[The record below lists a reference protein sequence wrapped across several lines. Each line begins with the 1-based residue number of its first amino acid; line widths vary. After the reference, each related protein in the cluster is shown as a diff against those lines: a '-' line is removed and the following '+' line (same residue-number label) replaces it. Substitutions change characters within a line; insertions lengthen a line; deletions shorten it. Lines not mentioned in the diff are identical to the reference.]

1 MIEIDFNGGI
11 ISVLKIATRKSPL
24 ALWQAEFVKSKLASL
39 YPDLKIELVK
49 MTTQGD
55 QILNSPLSKIGGKS
69 LFIKELEVGMN
80 EGRADIAVHSMKDVP
95 YELPQGFEI
104 GAILER
110 ENPFDAF
117 VSNDYNSI
125 SDLPNGAKLGSCS
138 LRRIVQIKAIRPDLE
153 ILDLR
158 GNVNTRLK
166 KLDDGEYDA
175 IILACSGL
183 SRLGFEDRIKQDL
196 SPDES
201 LPAVGQGAL
210 GIEIKANDQEIRS
223 LIEPLSHK
231 RTMTEVSAERAL
243 NATLQGGCSVAIGA
257 FATSKGSEL
266 KLCGMVGNVNSG
278 EIIRV
283 EELGETSNPIDLGI
297 RAANK
302 LLSLGARELL
312 NEK

>member
-1 MIEIDFNGGI
+1 
-11 ISVLKIATRKSPL
+11 VLKIATRKSPL
-24 ALWQAEFVKSKLASL
+24 ALWQAEFVKSKLETI
-39 YPDLKIELVK
+39 YPDLKVELVK

-69 LFIKELEVGMN
+69 LFIKELEVGIM
-80 EGRADIAVHSMKDVP
+80 EGRADIAVHSMKDIP

-110 ENPFDAF
+110 ESPFDAF
-117 VSNDYNSI
+117 VSNDFNSI
-125 SDLPNGAKLGSCS
+125 QDLPVGARLGSCS
-138 LRRIVQIKAIRPDLE
+138 LRRIVQVKALRPDLE

-183 SRLGFEDRIKQDL
+183 TRLGFDNRIKQDL
-196 SPDES
+196 SPDDS

-210 GIEIKANDQEIRS
+210 GIEIKANDHEISS
-223 LIEPLSHK
+223 LIKPLIHQK
-231 RTMTEVSAERAL
+231 TQIEVSAERAL

-257 FATSKGSEL
+257 FATSEDS
-266 KLCGMVGNVNSG
+266 KLTLSGMVGNVDSG

-283 EELGETSNPIDLGI
+283 QETGETSKPIDLGI
-297 RAANK
+297 RAAKK

>member
-1 MIEIDFNGGI
+1 M
-11 ISVLKIATRKSPL
+11 LKIATRKSPL
-24 ALWQAEFVKSKLASL
+24 ALWQAEFVKSKLETI
-39 YPDLKIELVK
+39 YPDLKVELVK

-69 LFIKELEVGMN
+69 LFIKELEVGIM
-80 EGRADIAVHSMKDVP
+80 EGRADIAVHSMKDIP

-110 ENPFDAF
+110 ESPFDAF
-117 VSNDYNSI
+117 VSNDFNSI
-125 SDLPNGAKLGSCS
+125 QDLPVGARLGSCS
-138 LRRIVQIKAIRPDLE
+138 LRRIVQVKALRPDLE

-183 SRLGFEDRIKQDL
+183 ARLGFDNRIKQDL
-196 SPDES
+196 SPDDS

-210 GIEIKANDQEIRS
+210 GIEIKANDHEIS
-223 LIEPLSHK
+223 NLIKPLIHQK
-231 RTMTEVSAERAL
+231 TQIEVNAERAL
-243 NATLQGGCSVAIGA
+243 NTALQGGCSVAIGA
-257 FATSKGSEL
+257 FATSEDS
-266 KLCGMVGNVNSG
+266 KLTLSGMVGNVDSG

-283 EELGETSNPIDLGI
+283 QETGETSKPIDLGI
-297 RAANK
+297 RAAKK

>member
-69 LFIKELEVGMN
+69 LFIKELEIGMN

-117 VSNDYNSI
+117 VSNDYNTI
-125 SDLPNGAKLGSCS
+125 EELPIGAKLGSCS
-138 LRRIVQIKAIRPDLE
+138 LRRIVQIKAMRPDLE

-210 GIEIKANDQEIRS
+210 GIEIKVNDHKISS

-231 RTMTEVSAERAL
+231 RTMTEVIAERAL

-266 KLCGMVGNVNSG
+266 KLCGMVGNVDSG

-283 EELGETSNPIDLGI
+283 EEFGETSNPIDLGVS
-297 RAANK
+297 AANK

>member
-1 MIEIDFNGGI
+1 LKSILFGGI
-11 ISVLKIATRKSPL
+11 ITVLKIATRKSPL
-24 ALWQAEFVKSKLASL
+24 ALWQAEFVKSNLETL
-39 YPDLKIELVK
+39 NPGLDVELVK

-69 LFIKELEVGMN
+69 LFIKELEVGMM

-117 VSNDYNSI
+117 VSNAFNSI
-125 SDLPNGAKLGSCS
+125 SDLPIGARVGSCS
-138 LRRIVQIKAIRPDLE
+138 LRRIVQLKALRPDLV

-183 SRLGFEDRIKQDL
+183 IRLGFEDRIKQHL
-196 SPDES
+196 SPETS

-210 GIEIKANDQEIRS
+210 GIEIRSNDHEISS
-223 LIEPLSHK
+223 LVKPLIHK
-231 RTMTEVSAERAL
+231 KTLNEVSAERAL

-257 FATSKGSEL
+257 FATSNGSEL
-266 KLCGMVGNVNSG
+266 KLSGMVGNVASG
-278 EIIRV
+278 KILRV
-283 EELGETSNPIDLGI
+283 EELGDMNKPLDLGI
-297 RAANK
+297 ITAKK

-312 NEK
+312 NET

>member
-1 MIEIDFNGGI
+1 
-11 ISVLKIATRKSPL
+11 VLKIATRKSPL
-24 ALWQAEFVKSKLASL
+24 ALWQAEFVKSKLEAI
-39 YPDLKIELVK
+39 YPDLKVELVK

-69 LFIKELEVGMN
+69 LFIKELEVGIM

-110 ENPFDAF
+110 ESPFDAF
-117 VSNDYNSI
+117 VSNDFNSI
-125 SDLPNGAKLGSCS
+125 QDLPIGAKLGSCS
-138 LRRIVQIKAIRPDLE
+138 LRRIVQVKAMRPDLE

-183 SRLGFEDRIKQDL
+183 TRLGFDNRIKQDL
-196 SPDES
+196 SPDDS

-210 GIEIKANDQEIRS
+210 GIEIKANDHEIS
-223 LIEPLSHK
+223 NLIKPLIHQK
-231 RTMTEVSAERAL
+231 TQIEVNAERAL
-243 NATLQGGCSVAIGA
+243 NTTLQGGCSVAIGA
-257 FATSKGSEL
+257 FATSENS
-266 KLCGMVGNVNSG
+266 KLTLSGMVGNVDSG
-278 EIIRV
+278 EIIRIQ
-283 EELGETSNPIDLGI
+283 ETGETSKPIDLGI
-297 RAANK
+297 RAAKK

>member
-1 MIEIDFNGGI
+1 M
-11 ISVLKIATRKSPL
+11 LKIATRKSPL
-24 ALWQAEFVKSKLASL
+24 ALWQAEFVKSKLEDI
-39 YPDLKIELVK
+39 YPDLKVELVK

-69 LFIKELEVGMN
+69 LFIKELEVGIM

-110 ENPFDAF
+110 ESPFDAF
-117 VSNDYNSI
+117 VSNDFNSI
-125 SDLPNGAKLGSCS
+125 QDLPVGARLGSCS
-138 LRRIVQIKAIRPDLE
+138 LRRIVQVKALRPDLE

-183 SRLGFEDRIKQDL
+183 ARLGFDNRIKQDL
-196 SPDES
+196 SPDDS

-210 GIEIKANDQEIRS
+210 GIEIEANDHEISS
-223 LIEPLSHK
+223 LIKPLIHK
-231 RTMTEVSAERAL
+231 KTQIEVSAERAL

-257 FATSKGSEL
+257 FATSEDS
-266 KLCGMVGNVNSG
+266 KLTLSGMVGNVDSG

-283 EELGETSNPIDLGI
+283 QETGETSKPIDLGI
-297 RAANK
+297 RAAKK

>member
-1 MIEIDFNGGI
+1 M
-11 ISVLKIATRKSPL
+11 LKIATRKSPL
-24 ALWQAEFVKSKLASL
+24 ALWQAEFVKSKLETI
-39 YPDLKIELVK
+39 YPDLKVELVK

-69 LFIKELEVGMN
+69 LFIKELEVGIM

-110 ENPFDAF
+110 ESPFDAF
-117 VSNDYNSI
+117 VSNDFNSI
-125 SDLPNGAKLGSCS
+125 QDLPVGARLGSCS
-138 LRRIVQIKAIRPDLE
+138 LRRIVQVKALRPDLE

-183 SRLGFEDRIKQDL
+183 ARLGFDNRIKQDL
-196 SPDES
+196 SPDDS

-210 GIEIKANDQEIRS
+210 GIEIEANDHEISS
-223 LIEPLSHK
+223 LIKPLIHK
-231 RTMTEVSAERAL
+231 KTQIEVSAERAL
-243 NATLQGGCSVAIGA
+243 NAALQGGCSVAIGA
-257 FATSKGSEL
+257 FATSEDS
-266 KLCGMVGNVNSG
+266 KLTLSGMVGNVDSG

-283 EELGETSNPIDLGI
+283 QETGETSKPIDLGI
-297 RAANK
+297 RAAKK

>member
-1 MIEIDFNGGI
+1 M
-11 ISVLKIATRKSPL
+11 LKIATRKSPL
-24 ALWQAEFVKSKLASL
+24 AIWQAEFVKSKLENI
-39 YPDLKIELVK
+39 YPDLKVELVK

-69 LFIKELEVGMN
+69 LFIKELEVGIM

-117 VSNDYNSI
+117 VSNDFNSI
-125 SDLPNGAKLGSCS
+125 QDLPIGAKLGSCS
-138 LRRIVQIKAIRPDLE
+138 LRRIVQVKAMRPDLE

-183 SRLGFEDRIKQDL
+183 TRLGFDNRIKQDL
-196 SPDES
+196 SPDDS

-210 GIEIKANDQEIRS
+210 GIEIKANDHEISS
-223 LIEPLSHK
+223 LIKPLIHQK
-231 RTMTEVSAERAL
+231 TQIEVNAERAL
-243 NATLQGGCSVAIGA
+243 NTTLQGGCSVAIGA
-257 FATSKGSEL
+257 FATSEDS
-266 KLCGMVGNVNSG
+266 KLTLSGMVGNVDSG

-283 EELGETSNPIDLGI
+283 QETGETSKPIDLGI
-297 RAANK
+297 RAAKK

>member
-1 MIEIDFNGGI
+1 M
-11 ISVLKIATRKSPL
+11 LKIATRKSPL
-24 ALWQAEFVKSKLASL
+24 AIWQAEFVKSKLENI
-39 YPDLKIELVK
+39 YPDLKVELVK

-69 LFIKELEVGMN
+69 LFIKELEVGIM

-117 VSNDYNSI
+117 VSNDFNSI
-125 SDLPNGAKLGSCS
+125 QDLPIGAKLGSCS
-138 LRRIVQIKAIRPDLE
+138 LRRIVQVKAMRPDLE

-183 SRLGFEDRIKQDL
+183 TRLGFDNRIKQDL
-196 SPDES
+196 SPDDS

-210 GIEIKANDQEIRS
+210 GIEIKANDYEISS
-223 LIEPLSHK
+223 LIKPLIHQK
-231 RTMTEVSAERAL
+231 TQIEVNAERAL
-243 NATLQGGCSVAIGA
+243 NTALQGGCSVAIGA
-257 FATSKGSEL
+257 FATSEDS
-266 KLCGMVGNVNSG
+266 KLTLSGMVGNVDSG

-283 EELGETSNPIDLGI
+283 QETGETSKPIDLGI
-297 RAANK
+297 RAAKK

>member
-1 MIEIDFNGGI
+1 M
-11 ISVLKIATRKSPL
+11 LKIATRKSPL
-24 ALWQAEFVKSKLASL
+24 AIWQAEFVKSKLENI
-39 YPDLKIELVK
+39 YPDLKVELVK

-69 LFIKELEVGMN
+69 LFIKELEVGIM

-110 ENPFDAF
+110 ESPFDAF
-117 VSNDYNSI
+117 VSNDFNSI
-125 SDLPNGAKLGSCS
+125 QDLPIGAKLGSCS
-138 LRRIVQIKAIRPDLE
+138 LRRIVQVKAMRPDLE

-183 SRLGFEDRIKQDL
+183 TRLGFENRIKQDL
-196 SPDES
+196 SPDDS

-210 GIEIKANDQEIRS
+210 GIEIKANDHEISS
-223 LIEPLSHK
+223 LIKPLIHQK
-231 RTMTEVSAERAL
+231 TQIEVNAERAL
-243 NATLQGGCSVAIGA
+243 NTTLQGGCSVAIGA
-257 FATSKGSEL
+257 FATSEDS
-266 KLCGMVGNVNSG
+266 KLTLSGMVGNVDSG
-278 EIIRV
+278 EIIRIQ
-283 EELGETSNPIDLGI
+283 ETGETSKPIDLGI
-297 RAANK
+297 RAAKK

>member
-1 MIEIDFNGGI
+1 
-11 ISVLKIATRKSPL
+11 VLKIATRKSPL
-24 ALWQAEFVKSKLASL
+24 ALWQAEFVKSKLAGL

-117 VSNDYNSI
+117 VSNDYNTI
-125 SDLPNGAKLGSCS
+125 EELPIGAKLGSCS
-138 LRRIVQIKAIRPDLE
+138 LRRIVQIKAMRPDLE

-196 SPDES
+196 SPNDS

-210 GIEIKANDQEIRS
+210 GIEIKANDHEISS
-223 LIEPLSHK
+223 LIEPLNHK

-243 NATLQGGCSVAIGA
+243 NAALQGGCSVAIGA

-266 KLCGMVGNVNSG
+266 KLSGMVGNVDSG

-283 EELGETSNPIDLGI
+283 EELGETSKPIDLGI

>member
-1 MIEIDFNGGI
+1 
-11 ISVLKIATRKSPL
+11 VLKIATRKSPL
-24 ALWQAEFVKSKLASL
+24 ALWQAEFVKSKLETI
-39 YPDLKIELVK
+39 YPDLKVELVK

-69 LFIKELEVGMN
+69 LFIKELEVGIM

-110 ENPFDAF
+110 ESPFDAF
-117 VSNDYNSI
+117 VSNDFNSI
-125 SDLPNGAKLGSCS
+125 QDLPIGAKLGSCS
-138 LRRIVQIKAIRPDLE
+138 LRRIVQVKAIRPDLE

-183 SRLGFEDRIKQDL
+183 TRLGFDNRIKQDL
-196 SPDES
+196 SPDDS

-210 GIEIKANDQEIRS
+210 GIEIKANDHEIS
-223 LIEPLSHK
+223 NLIKPLIHQK
-231 RTMTEVSAERAL
+231 TQIEVNAERAL
-243 NATLQGGCSVAIGA
+243 NTTLQGGCSVAIGA
-257 FATSKGSEL
+257 FATSEDS
-266 KLCGMVGNVNSG
+266 KLTLSGMVGNVDSG
-278 EIIRV
+278 EIIRIQ
-283 EELGETSNPIDLGI
+283 ETGETSKPIDLGI
-297 RAANK
+297 RAAKK
-302 LLSLGARELL
+302 LLS
-312 NEK
+312 

>member
-1 MIEIDFNGGI
+1 MKSILFGGI
-11 ISVLKIATRKSPL
+11 ITVLKIATRKSPL
-24 ALWQAEFVKSKLASL
+24 ALWQADFVKSNLESL
-39 YPDLKIELVK
+39 NPGLDVELVK

-69 LFIKELEVGMN
+69 LFIKELEVGMM
-80 EGRADIAVHSMKDVP
+80 EGKADIAVHSMKDVP

-117 VSNDYNSI
+117 VSNAFNSI
-125 SDLPNGAKLGSCS
+125 GDLPIGARVGSCS
-138 LRRIVQIKAIRPDLE
+138 LRRIVQLKALRPDLV

-183 SRLGFEDRIKQDL
+183 IRLGFEDRIKQHL
-196 SPDES
+196 SPETS

-210 GIEIKANDQEIRS
+210 GIEIRSNDHEISS
-223 LIEPLSHK
+223 LVKPLIHK
-231 RTMTEVSAERAL
+231 KTLNEVSAERAL

-257 FATSKGSEL
+257 FATSNGSEL
-266 KLCGMVGNVNSG
+266 KLSGMVGNVASG
-278 EIIRV
+278 KMLRV
-283 EELGETSNPIDLGI
+283 EELGDMNKPLDLGI
-297 RAANK
+297 ITAKK

-312 NEK
+312 NET

>member
-1 MIEIDFNGGI
+1 M
-11 ISVLKIATRKSPL
+11 LKIATRKSPL
-24 ALWQAEFVKSKLASL
+24 AIWQAEFVKSKLENI
-39 YPDLKIELVK
+39 YPDLKVELVK

-69 LFIKELEVGMN
+69 LFIKELEVGIM

-117 VSNDYNSI
+117 VSNDFNSI
-125 SDLPNGAKLGSCS
+125 QDLPVGAKLGSCS

-183 SRLGFEDRIKQDL
+183 TRLGFDNRIKQDL
-196 SPDES
+196 SPDDS

-210 GIEIKANDQEIRS
+210 GIEIKANDHKIS
-223 LIEPLSHK
+223 NLIKPLIHQK
-231 RTMTEVSAERAL
+231 TQIEVNAERAL
-243 NATLQGGCSVAIGA
+243 NTALQGGCSVAIGA
-257 FATSKGSEL
+257 FATSEDS
-266 KLCGMVGNVNSG
+266 KLTLSGMVGNVDSG

-283 EELGETSNPIDLGI
+283 QETGETSKPIDLGI
-297 RAANK
+297 RAAKK

>member
-1 MIEIDFNGGI
+1 M
-11 ISVLKIATRKSPL
+11 LKIATRKSPL
-24 ALWQAEFVKSKLASL
+24 ALWQAEFVKSNLESL
-39 YPDLKIELVK
+39 NPGLDVELVK

-69 LFIKELEVGMN
+69 LFIKELEVGMI

-117 VSNDYNSI
+117 VSNAFSSI
-125 SDLPNGAKLGSCS
+125 EELPIGARVGSCS
-138 LRRIVQIKAIRPDLE
+138 LRRIVQLKALRPDLV

-166 KLDDGEYDA
+166 KMDDGEYDA

-183 SRLGFEDRIKQDL
+183 KRLGFEDRIKQHL
-196 SPDES
+196 SPEVS

-210 GIEIKANDQEIRS
+210 GIEIRVNDHQISS
-223 LIEPLSHK
+223 LIEPLIHPK
-231 RTMTEVSAERAL
+231 TLNEVSAERAL
-243 NATLQGGCSVAIGA
+243 NASLQGGCSVAIGA
-257 FATSKGSEL
+257 FATSHGSEL
-266 KLCGMVGNVNSG
+266 KLIGMVGNVSSG
-278 EIIRV
+278 KILRV
-283 EELGETSNPIDLGI
+283 EELGHINKPLDLGL
-297 RAANK
+297 RTADK
-302 LLSLGARELL
+302 LLSLGARALL
-312 NEK
+312 NET

>member
-1 MIEIDFNGGI
+1 M
-11 ISVLKIATRKSPL
+11 LKIATRKSPL
-24 ALWQAEFVKSKLASL
+24 ALWQAEFVKSKLETI
-39 YPDLKIELVK
+39 YPDLKVELVK

-69 LFIKELEVGMN
+69 LFIKELEVGIM

-110 ENPFDAF
+110 ESPFDAF
-117 VSNDYNSI
+117 VSNDFNSI
-125 SDLPNGAKLGSCS
+125 QDLPVGARLGSCS
-138 LRRIVQIKAIRPDLE
+138 LRRIVQVKALRPDLE

-183 SRLGFEDRIKQDL
+183 ARLGFDNRIKQDL
-196 SPDES
+196 SPDDS

-210 GIEIKANDQEIRS
+210 GIEIEANDHEISS
-223 LIEPLSHK
+223 LIKPLIHK
-231 RTMTEVSAERAL
+231 KTQIEVSAERAL

-257 FATSKGSEL
+257 FATSEDS
-266 KLCGMVGNVNSG
+266 KLTLSGMVGTVDSG

-283 EELGETSNPIDLGI
+283 QETGETSKPIDLGI
-297 RAANK
+297 RAAKK

>member
-1 MIEIDFNGGI
+1 M
-11 ISVLKIATRKSPL
+11 LKIATRKSPL
-24 ALWQAEFVKSKLASL
+24 AIWQAEFVKSKLENI
-39 YPDLKIELVK
+39 YPDLKVELVK

-69 LFIKELEVGMN
+69 LFIKELEVGII

-117 VSNDYNSI
+117 VSNDFNSI
-125 SDLPNGAKLGSCS
+125 QDLPIGAKLGSCS
-138 LRRIVQIKAIRPDLE
+138 LRRIVQVKAMRPDLE

-183 SRLGFEDRIKQDL
+183 TRLGFDNRIKQDL
-196 SPDES
+196 SPDDS

-210 GIEIKANDQEIRS
+210 GIEIKANDHEIS
-223 LIEPLSHK
+223 NLIKPLIHQK
-231 RTMTEVSAERAL
+231 TQIEVNAERAL
-243 NATLQGGCSVAIGA
+243 NTTLQGGCSVAIGA
-257 FATSKGSEL
+257 FATSEDS
-266 KLCGMVGNVNSG
+266 KLTLSGMVGNVDSG

-283 EELGETSNPIDLGI
+283 QETGETSKPIDLGI
-297 RAANK
+297 RAAKK

>member
-1 MIEIDFNGGI
+1 MKSILFGGI
-11 ISVLKIATRKSPL
+11 VNVLKIATRKSPL
-24 ALWQAEFVKSKLASL
+24 ALWQAEFVKSNLESL
-39 YPDLKIELVK
+39 NPGLDVELVK

-69 LFIKELEVGMN
+69 LFIKELEVGMM

-117 VSNDYNSI
+117 VSNAFNSI
-125 SDLPNGAKLGSCS
+125 GDLPIGARVGSCS
-138 LRRIVQIKAIRPDLE
+138 LRRIVQLKALRPDLV

-183 SRLGFEDRIKQDL
+183 IRLGFEDRIKQHL
-196 SPDES
+196 SPETS

-210 GIEIKANDQEIRS
+210 GIEIRSNDHEISS
-223 LIEPLSHK
+223 LVKPLIHK
-231 RTMTEVSAERAL
+231 KTLNEVSAERAL

-257 FATSKGSEL
+257 FATSNGSEL
-266 KLCGMVGNVNSG
+266 KLSGMVGNVASG
-278 EIIRV
+278 KILRV
-283 EELGETSNPIDLGI
+283 EELGDMNKPLDLGI
-297 RAANK
+297 ITAKK

-312 NEK
+312 NET

>member
-1 MIEIDFNGGI
+1 M
-11 ISVLKIATRKSPL
+11 LKIATRKSPL
-24 ALWQAEFVKSKLASL
+24 ALWQAEFVKSKLENI
-39 YPDLKIELVK
+39 YPDLKVELVK

-69 LFIKELEVGMN
+69 LFIKELEVGIM

-117 VSNDYNSI
+117 VSNDFNSI
-125 SDLPNGAKLGSCS
+125 QDLPIGAKLGSCS
-138 LRRIVQIKAIRPDLE
+138 LRRIVQVKAMRPDLE

-183 SRLGFEDRIKQDL
+183 TRLGFDNRIKQDL
-196 SPDES
+196 SPDDS

-210 GIEIKANDQEIRS
+210 GIEIKANDHEISS
-223 LIEPLSHK
+223 LIKPLIHQK
-231 RTMTEVSAERAL
+231 TQIEVNAERAL
-243 NATLQGGCSVAIGA
+243 NTTLQGGCSVAIGA
-257 FATSKGSEL
+257 FATSEDS
-266 KLCGMVGNVNSG
+266 KLTLSGMVGNVDSG

-283 EELGETSNPIDLGI
+283 QETGETSKPIDLGI
-297 RAANK
+297 RAAKK

>member
-1 MIEIDFNGGI
+1 MKSILFGGI
-11 ISVLKIATRKSPL
+11 ITVLKIATRKSPL
-24 ALWQAEFVKSKLASL
+24 ALWQAEFVKSNLESL
-39 YPDLKIELVK
+39 NPGLDVELVK

-69 LFIKELEVGMN
+69 LFIKELEVGMM

-117 VSNDYNSI
+117 VSNAFNSI
-125 SDLPNGAKLGSCS
+125 GDLPIGARLGSCS
-138 LRRIVQIKAIRPDLE
+138 LRRIVQLKALRPDLV

-183 SRLGFEDRIKQDL
+183 IRLGFEDRIKQHL
-196 SPDES
+196 SPETS

-210 GIEIKANDQEIRS
+210 GIEIRSNDHEISS
-223 LIEPLSHK
+223 LVKPLIHK
-231 RTMTEVSAERAL
+231 KTLNEVSAERAL

-257 FATSKGSEL
+257 FATSNGSEL
-266 KLCGMVGNVNSG
+266 KLSGMVGNVASG
-278 EIIRV
+278 KILRV
-283 EELGETSNPIDLGI
+283 EELGDMNKPLDLGI
-297 RAANK
+297 ITAKK

-312 NEK
+312 NET

>member
-1 MIEIDFNGGI
+1 M
-11 ISVLKIATRKSPL
+11 LKIATRKSPL
-24 ALWQAEFVKSKLASL
+24 AIWQAEFVKSKLENI
-39 YPDLKIELVK
+39 YPDLKVELVK

-69 LFIKELEVGMN
+69 LFIKELEVGIM

-117 VSNDYNSI
+117 VSNDFNSI
-125 SDLPNGAKLGSCS
+125 QDLPIGAKLGSCS
-138 LRRIVQIKAIRPDLE
+138 LRRIVQVKAMRPDLE

-183 SRLGFEDRIKQDL
+183 ARLGFDNRIKQDL
-196 SPDES
+196 SPDDS

-210 GIEIKANDQEIRS
+210 GIEIEANDHEISS
-223 LIEPLSHK
+223 LIKPLIHK
-231 RTMTEVSAERAL
+231 KTQIEVSAERAL

-257 FATSKGSEL
+257 FATSEDS
-266 KLCGMVGNVNSG
+266 KLTLSGMVGNVDSG

-283 EELGETSNPIDLGI
+283 QETGETSKPIDLGI
-297 RAANK
+297 RAAKK

>member
-1 MIEIDFNGGI
+1 MIGIDFNGGI

-69 LFIKELEVGMN
+69 LFIKELEIGMN

-196 SPDES
+196 SPNDS

-210 GIEIKANDQEIRS
+210 GIEIKANDHKISS

>member
-1 MIEIDFNGGI
+1 M
-11 ISVLKIATRKSPL
+11 LKIATRKSPL
-24 ALWQAEFVKSKLASL
+24 ALWQAEFVKSKLETI
-39 YPDLKIELVK
+39 YPDLKVELVK

-69 LFIKELEVGMN
+69 LFIKELEVGIM

-110 ENPFDAF
+110 ESPFDAF
-117 VSNDYNSI
+117 VSNDFNSI
-125 SDLPNGAKLGSCS
+125 QDLPVGARLGSCS
-138 LRRIVQIKAIRPDLE
+138 LRRIVQVKAMRPDLE

-183 SRLGFEDRIKQDL
+183 ARLGFDNRIKQDL
-196 SPDES
+196 SPDDS

-210 GIEIKANDQEIRS
+210 GIEIEANDHEISS
-223 LIEPLSHK
+223 LIKPLIHK
-231 RTMTEVSAERAL
+231 KTQIEVSAERAL

-257 FATSKGSEL
+257 FATSENS
-266 KLCGMVGNVNSG
+266 KLTLSGMVGNVDSG

-283 EELGETSNPIDLGI
+283 QETGETSKPIAVSYTHLTLPTKRI
-297 RAANK
+297 V
-302 LLSLGARELL
+302 
-312 NEK
+312 

>member
-125 SDLPNGAKLGSCS
+125 LDLPNGAKLGSCS

-210 GIEIKANDQEIRS
+210 GIEIKVNDHKISS

>member
-1 MIEIDFNGGI
+1 M
-11 ISVLKIATRKSPL
+11 LKIATRKSPL
-24 ALWQAEFVKSKLASL
+24 AIWQAEFVKSKLENI
-39 YPDLKIELVK
+39 YPDLKVELVK

-69 LFIKELEVGMN
+69 LFIKELEVGIM

-117 VSNDYNSI
+117 VSNDFNSI
-125 SDLPNGAKLGSCS
+125 QDLPIGAKLGSCS
-138 LRRIVQIKAIRPDLE
+138 LRRIVQVKAMRPDLE

-183 SRLGFEDRIKQDL
+183 TRLGFDNRIKQDL
-196 SPDES
+196 SPDDS

-210 GIEIKANDQEIRS
+210 GIEIKANDHEIS
-223 LIEPLSHK
+223 NLIKPLIHQK
-231 RTMTEVSAERAL
+231 TQIEVNAERAL
-243 NATLQGGCSVAIGA
+243 NTTLQGGCSVAIGA
-257 FATSKGSEL
+257 FATSENS
-266 KLCGMVGNVNSG
+266 KLTLSGMVGNVDSG
-278 EIIRV
+278 EIIRIQ
-283 EELGETSNPIDLGI
+283 ETGETSKPIDLGI
-297 RAANK
+297 RAAKK

>member
-1 MIEIDFNGGI
+1 M
-11 ISVLKIATRKSPL
+11 LKIATRKSPL
-24 ALWQAEFVKSKLASL
+24 ALWQAEFVKSNLVGL

-49 MTTQGD
+49 MITQGD
-55 QILNSPLSKIGGKS
+55 KILDSPLSKIGGKN
-69 LFIKELEVGMN
+69 LFIKELEMGMM

-95 YELPQGFEI
+95 YELPEGFEI

-117 VSNDYNSI
+117 VSNNFNTID
-125 SDLPNGAKLGSCS
+125 DLPIGARVGSCS
-138 LRRIVQIKAIRPDLE
+138 LRRIVQLKAIRPDLI

-175 IILACSGL
+175 IILACAGL
-183 SRLGFEDRIKQDL
+183 IRLGFEDRIKQHL
-196 SPDES
+196 NLKQS

-210 GIEIKANDQEIRS
+210 GIEIRANDHEINE
-223 LIEPLSHK
+223 LIEPLTHNK
-231 RTMTEVSAERAL
+231 TLTEVGAERAM

-257 FATSKGSEL
+257 FAASNGSDL
-266 KLCGMVGNVNSG
+266 TLNGMVGNVNSG
-278 EIIRV
+278 EILKV
-283 EELGETSNPIDLGI
+283 EECGEVTQPKDLGI
-297 RAANK
+297 KVANK

-312 NEK
+312 IEA

>member
-1 MIEIDFNGGI
+1 MIGIDFNGGI

-117 VSNDYNSI
+117 VSNDYNTI
-125 SDLPNGAKLGSCS
+125 EELPIGAKLGSCS
-138 LRRIVQIKAIRPDLE
+138 LRRIVQIKAMRPDLE

-266 KLCGMVGNVNSG
+266 KLCGMVGNVDSG

-283 EELGETSNPIDLGI
+283 EELGETSNPIDLGV

>member
-1 MIEIDFNGGI
+1 MKSILFGGI
-11 ISVLKIATRKSPL
+11 ITVLKIATRKSPL
-24 ALWQAEFVKSKLASL
+24 ALWQAEFVKSNLESL
-39 YPDLKIELVK
+39 NPGLDVELVK

-69 LFIKELEVGMN
+69 LFIKELEVGMM

-117 VSNDYNSI
+117 VSNAFNSI
-125 SDLPNGAKLGSCS
+125 DDLPIGARVGSCS
-138 LRRIVQIKAIRPDLE
+138 LRRIVQLKALRPDLV

-183 SRLGFEDRIKQDL
+183 IRLGFEDRIKQHL
-196 SPDES
+196 SPETS

-210 GIEIKANDQEIRS
+210 GIEIRSNDHEISS
-223 LIEPLSHK
+223 LVKPLIHK
-231 RTMTEVSAERAL
+231 KTLNEVSAERAL

-257 FATSKGSEL
+257 FATSNGSEL
-266 KLCGMVGNVNSG
+266 KLSGMVGNVASG
-278 EIIRV
+278 KILRV
-283 EELGETSNPIDLGI
+283 EELGDMNKPLDLGI
-297 RAANK
+297 ITAKK

-312 NEK
+312 NET

>member
-1 MIEIDFNGGI
+1 M
-11 ISVLKIATRKSPL
+11 LKIATRKSPL
-24 ALWQAEFVKSKLASL
+24 ALWQAEFVKSKLEAI
-39 YPDLKIELVK
+39 YPDLKVELVK

-69 LFIKELEVGMN
+69 LFIKELEVGIM

-110 ENPFDAF
+110 ESPFDAF
-117 VSNDYNSI
+117 VSNDFNSI
-125 SDLPNGAKLGSCS
+125 QDLPVGARLGSCS
-138 LRRIVQIKAIRPDLE
+138 LRRIVQVKALRPDLE

-183 SRLGFEDRIKQDL
+183 ARLGFDNRIKQDL
-196 SPDES
+196 SPDDS

-210 GIEIKANDQEIRS
+210 GIEIKANDHEISS
-223 LIEPLSHK
+223 LIKPLIHQK
-231 RTMTEVSAERAL
+231 TQIEVNAERAL
-243 NATLQGGCSVAIGA
+243 NTTLQGGCSVAIGA
-257 FATSKGSEL
+257 FATSEDS
-266 KLCGMVGNVNSG
+266 KLTLSGMVGNVDSG

-283 EELGETSNPIDLGI
+283 QETGETSKPIDLGI
-297 RAANK
+297 RAAKK

>member
-1 MIEIDFNGGI
+1 M
-11 ISVLKIATRKSPL
+11 LKIATRKSPL
-24 ALWQAEFVKSKLASL
+24 ALWQAEFVKSKLETI
-39 YPDLKIELVK
+39 YPDLKVELVK

-69 LFIKELEVGMN
+69 LFIKELEVGIM
-80 EGRADIAVHSMKDVP
+80 EGRADIAVHSMKDIP

-110 ENPFDAF
+110 ESPFDAF
-117 VSNDYNSI
+117 VSNDFNSI
-125 SDLPNGAKLGSCS
+125 QDLPVGARLGSCS
-138 LRRIVQIKAIRPDLE
+138 LRRIVQVKAMRPDLE

-183 SRLGFEDRIKQDL
+183 ARLGFDNRIKQDL
-196 SPDES
+196 SPDDS

-210 GIEIKANDQEIRS
+210 GIEIEANDHEISS
-223 LIEPLSHK
+223 LIKPLIHK
-231 RTMTEVSAERAL
+231 KTQIEVSAERAL

-257 FATSKGSEL
+257 FATSEDS
-266 KLCGMVGNVNSG
+266 KLTLSGMVGNVDSG

-283 EELGETSNPIDLGI
+283 QETGETSKPIDLGI
-297 RAANK
+297 RAAKK

>member
-1 MIEIDFNGGI
+1 M
-11 ISVLKIATRKSPL
+11 LKIATRKSPL
-24 ALWQAEFVKSKLASL
+24 ALWQAEVGKAKLEAI
-39 YPDLKIELVK
+39 YPDLKVELVK

-69 LFIKELEVGMN
+69 LFIKELEVGII

-117 VSNDYNSI
+117 VSTAFHS
-125 SDLPNGAKLGSCS
+125 LPALPIGAKLGSCS
-138 LRRIVQIKAIRPDLE
+138 LRRIVQVKAMRPDLE

-183 SRLGFEDRIKQDL
+183 TRLGFDNRIKQDL
-196 SPDES
+196 SPDDS

-210 GIEIKANDQEIRS
+210 GIEIKANDHEIS
-223 LIEPLSHK
+223 NLIKPLIHQK
-231 RTMTEVSAERAL
+231 TQIEVNAERAL
-243 NATLQGGCSVAIGA
+243 NAALQGGCSVAIGA
-257 FATSKGSEL
+257 FATSEDS
-266 KLCGMVGNVNSG
+266 KLTLSGMVGNVDSG
-278 EIIRV
+278 EIIRIQ
-283 EELGETSNPIDLGI
+283 ETGETSKPIDLGI
-297 RAANK
+297 RAAKK

>member
-1 MIEIDFNGGI
+1 M
-11 ISVLKIATRKSPL
+11 LKIATRKSPL
-24 ALWQAEFVKSKLASL
+24 AIWQAEFVKSKLENI
-39 YPDLKIELVK
+39 YPDLKVELVK

-69 LFIKELEVGMN
+69 LFIKELEVGIM

-110 ENPFDAF
+110 ESPFDAF
-117 VSNDYNSI
+117 VSNDFNSI
-125 SDLPNGAKLGSCS
+125 QDLPVGARLGSCS
-138 LRRIVQIKAIRPDLE
+138 LRRIVQVKAMRPDLE

-183 SRLGFEDRIKQDL
+183 TRLGFDNRIKQDL
-196 SPDES
+196 SPDDS

-210 GIEIKANDQEIRS
+210 GIEIKANDHEISS
-223 LIEPLSHK
+223 LIKPLIHQK
-231 RTMTEVSAERAL
+231 TQIEVNAERAL
-243 NATLQGGCSVAIGA
+243 NTTLQGGCSVAIGA
-257 FATSKGSEL
+257 FATSEDS
-266 KLCGMVGNVNSG
+266 KLTLSGMVGNVDSG

-283 EELGETSNPIDLGI
+283 QETGETSKPTDLGI
-297 RAANK
+297 RAAKK